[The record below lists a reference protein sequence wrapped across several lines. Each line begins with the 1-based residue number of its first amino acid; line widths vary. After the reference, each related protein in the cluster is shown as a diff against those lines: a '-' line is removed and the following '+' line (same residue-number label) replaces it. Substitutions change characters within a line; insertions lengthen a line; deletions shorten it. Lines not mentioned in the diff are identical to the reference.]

1 MMCSYESCLTHG
13 NLDLLKLLWNKNPK
27 QSFRLT
33 LMINF
38 YFKQKILGQG
48 RGRWTVSQNLL
59 LVHLVSNSAIP
70 TFKYIF
76 PGSASHQSLYQCALM
91 EGFVYYKHFVRLKCV
106 MQFQVWLL
114 FQALSQLRCRH
125 KWETALRSFLSLFF
139 GTWFS
144 ICWMPLTESLEQP
157 RFMKSFK

>member
-1 MMCSYESCLTHG
+1 MQLWVLPDSWKSWSFKAS
-13 NLDLLKLLWNKNPK
+13 LKENRK
-27 QSFRLT
+27 QSFCLT

-38 YFKQKILGQG
+38 YFKQKIWGQG

-76 PGSASHQSLYQCALM
+76 PGPASHQSLYQCALM
-91 EGFVYYKHFVRLKCV
+91 EGFIYYKHFVRLKCV
-106 MQFQVWLL
+106 MQFQVWQL